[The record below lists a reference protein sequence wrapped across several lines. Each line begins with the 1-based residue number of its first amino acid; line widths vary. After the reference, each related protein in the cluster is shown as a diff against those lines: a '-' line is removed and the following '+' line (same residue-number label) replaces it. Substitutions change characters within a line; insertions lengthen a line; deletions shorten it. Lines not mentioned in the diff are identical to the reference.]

1 MPRLS
6 DSQYRD
12 NQLSRALLDHPDTL
26 VLKIK
31 DPKSEY
37 SETKWLNITRSE
49 FDAIR
54 KILTDGK

>member
-12 NQLSRALLDHPDTL
+12 NQLSQALLDHPDTL
-26 VLKIK
+26 VLKIRDQRSK
-31 DPKSEY
+31 GG
-37 SETKWLNITRSE
+37 ETKWLNITRSE